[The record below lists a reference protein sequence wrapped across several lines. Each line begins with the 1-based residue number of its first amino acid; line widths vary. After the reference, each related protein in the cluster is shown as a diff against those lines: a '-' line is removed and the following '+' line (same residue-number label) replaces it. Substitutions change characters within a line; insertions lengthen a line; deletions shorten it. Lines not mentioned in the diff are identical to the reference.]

1 MSTMRSD
8 TGPGGARSGGT
19 GHGHGHGTAADGNA
33 LLVAFCISAAILLA
47 EVVGAVVTGSLAL
60 LVDAGHMVVD
70 TGGLA
75 IGLTAVRLA
84 SRTPTSRRTWGYQ
97 RAEVL
102 GATAQAAILLA
113 VGVFVIVSA
122 IQRLLV
128 PTAIAAGPLLVFGV
142 VGLVGN
148 LVAVTVLTRAGGQ
161 SFTSRAAR
169 LEVLNDS
176 LGSVAVIVA
185 AVVVA
190 TTGWD
195 RADSVAAIVIGALI
209 LPRALRLLRET
220 ADVLLEATPAGLDLD
235 DVRGHILELEHV
247 QAVHDL
253 HASLVATGVPTL
265 TAHVVVDDHCFT
277 TAHAPAI
284 LDELQQCVAEHFAV
298 QVEHS
303 TFQLEPASHSTHE
316 HDLHA

>member
-1 MSTMRSD
+1 MGHDHAHGATST
-8 TGPGGARSGGT
+8 TGR
-19 GHGHGHGTAADGNA
+19 A
-33 LLVAFCISAAILLA
+33 LLIAFCISAGILLA

-84 SRTPTSRRTWGYQ
+84 RRSPTSRRTWGYQ

-113 VGVFVIVSA
+113 VGVYVIIAAV
-122 IQRLLV
+122 QRLVV
-128 PTAIAAGPLLVFGV
+128 PEDLASTPLLVFGI

-148 LVAVTVLTRAGGQ
+148 LVAFVVLTRAEGE

-176 LGSVAVIVA
+176 LGSVAVIAA
-185 AVVVA
+185 AVVIA
-190 TTGWD
+190 TTGWA
-195 RADSVAAIVIGALI
+195 RADSVAAILIGALI

-220 ADVLLEATPAGLDLD
+220 ADVLLESTPRGLDLD
-235 DVRGHILELEHV
+235 AVRAHILRLDHV
-247 QAVHDL
+247 RAVHDL
-253 HASLVATGVPTL
+253 HASLVATGSPTL
-265 TAHVVVDDHCFT
+265 TAHVVIDDHCFT
-277 TAHAPAI
+277 SAHAPAI
-284 LDELQQCVAEHFAV
+284 LDELQQCVAEHFDV
-298 QVEHS
+298 PVEHS
-303 TFQLEPASHSTHE
+303 TFQLEPETHRRHE
-316 HDLHA
+316 HDVHA